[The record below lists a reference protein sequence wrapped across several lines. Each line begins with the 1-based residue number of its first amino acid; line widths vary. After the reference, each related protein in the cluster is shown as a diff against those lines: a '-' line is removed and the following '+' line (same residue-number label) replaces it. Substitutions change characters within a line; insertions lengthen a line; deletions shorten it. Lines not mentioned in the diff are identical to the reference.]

1 MPRPD
6 PLRALGLL
14 RRLELEEARRG
25 FAGRLRADDRAT
37 EALDRVTQE
46 LAAEA
51 KGAAAADYAAW
62 LPAARARLVQATN
75 LQGATQAAL
84 TVAQQAVA
92 AASRAEQVV
101 QEEAARRAQERR
113 AARHAKA
120 DSLLG
125 DLGGRAVK
133 PPPA

>member
-1 MPRPD
+1 MPRAD
-6 PLRALGLL
+6 PLRALRLL
-14 RRLELEEARRG
+14 RRLQLEDARRS
-25 FAGRLRADDRAT
+25 FAGKLRAEDH
-37 EALDRVTQE
+37 
-46 LAAEA
+46 AAEVLEMA
-51 KGAAAADYAAW
+51 QQALTVEAGAAAADFAAW
-62 LPAARARLVQATN
+62 LPAARVRRDEAAALRTVTN
-75 LQGATQAAL
+75 AAL
-84 TVAQQAVA
+84 TVAREVVA

-120 DSLLG
+120 DRLLG